1 MASSV
6 QRVIA
11 ALLISSLLVPGVNTL
26 AARTTDTSD
35 VGLVEA
41 ADFAESIENS
51 DQEIRSERDV
61 QGSEDEKI
69 KESFDNQVMTVEP
82 QMVDASLAGVSVVL
96 DQYFAAVG
104 NGELSVSE
112 EVEVERIVSTET
124 DAKAAVLDQYENL
137 GIVVVDSYLNVRVEP
152 HSEGRIIGK
161 MVNNTACNILEEVDG
176 WYRIQSG
183 EVSGYISAQYVLT
196 GDEAVARA
204 MEDAKL
210 RVRVNTKALN
220 VRKGPGVEYEAITQ
234 ITSNERYDVLQILE
248 GWVEIALG
256 GSETAYVSADYVEI
270 GYSLGEAVK
279 FEPIS
284 AATQFRINVVD
295 YALQF
300 LGNPYVWGGTN
311 LWTGADC
318 SGYVQSVMATFGITL
333 PRVSWQQAGAG
344 TPVSL
349 NELQPGDLVFYG
361 TGGVVNHV
369 AMYIGNGQIVHAI
382 SETRGIGITSMWVM
396 TPMGYRN
403 VIGE

>member
-1 MASSV
+1 MAGSV

-11 ALLISSLLVPGVNTL
+11 AILVSLLLVSSTNTL
-26 AARTTDTSD
+26 AARPSDISD
-35 VGLVEA
+35 VGLANVAGFDEKNGETKDRVEKVPVA
-41 ADFAESIENS
+41 
-51 DQEIRSERDV
+51 
-61 QGSEDEKI
+61 SEDENEKT
-69 KESFDNQVMTVEP
+69 KEPFNQNVVTVAP
-82 QMVDASLAGVSVVL
+82 QAVDASMAGISFVL
-96 DQYFAAVG
+96 EQFFAAVDKG
-104 NGELSVSE
+104 TLSLTDKVEVDRIISE
-112 EVEVERIVSTET
+112 ETN
-124 DAKAAVLDQYENL
+124 AKAEVLDRYTNL
-137 GIVVVDSYLNVRVEP
+137 GIVVVDSYLNVREEP
-152 HSEGRIIGK
+152 HGEGRIIGK
-161 MVNNTACNILEEVDG
+161 MVNNTACNILEELDG

-183 EVSGYISAQYVLT
+183 PVTGYISNQYVLT

-204 MEDAKL
+204 LEDARL
-210 RVRVNTKALN
+210 RVRVNTAELN
-220 VRKGPGVEYEAITQ
+220 VRKGPGVQYEAITQ
-234 ITSNERYDVLQILE
+234 ITTNERYDVVDIHDE
-248 GWVEIALG
+248 WVEIALG
-256 GSETAYVSADYVEI
+256 SGETAFVFSEYVEI

-284 AATQFRINVVD
+284 AATQFRINVVN

-318 SGYVQSVMATFGITL
+318 SGYVQSIMATFDIWL

-344 TPVSL
+344 VPVSL
-349 NELQPGDLVFYG
+349 EQLQPGDLVFYG

-396 TPMGYRN
+396 TPMGFRN